1 MPVAVQMTAAWKI
14 SYGGSANS
22 GAATAHVVFGAPSW
36 ICLGSRPRRRSIA
49 TLLLYL
55 PTEPLSRNEPSFLCS
70 SGNLV
75 RKGDSDFESLGFI
88 NAYQADYISVQC
100 VEPLPEKVRYDYLAK
115 LKEEEDLGTAIN
127 QAMRLIED
135 EVPEPE
141 EQEFLQL
148 PGSGF

>member
-1 MPVAVQMTAAWKI
+1 MQEK
-14 SYGGSANS
+14 SA
-22 GAATAHVVFGAPSW
+22 APSDRAGASVVTRSPSVFETRQT
-36 ICLGSRPRRRSIA
+36 GSIRRSINTPRCRTA
-49 TLLLYL
+49 LRLW
-55 PTEPLSRNEPSFLCS
+55 R
-70 SGNLV
+70 
-75 RKGDSDFESLGFI
+75 
-88 NAYQADYISVQC
+88 A
-100 VEPLPEKVRYDYLAK
+100 RYDYLAK